1 MIEACNMYHIQI
13 NYLLLNPSPSPEGIS
28 GDALPRF
35 PWCARW
41 MRVIDSLIMDGMP
54 DFQFMVYLTL
64 GNVLYLA
71 EAAFHQ
77 KL

>member
-1 MIEACNMYHIQI
+1 MYHIQI

-54 DFQFMVYLTL
+54 DFQFMVY
-64 GNVLYLA
+64 V
-71 EAAFHQ
+71 
-77 KL
+77 